1 MFASAKGYDE
11 IVNYL
16 TLRTK
21 DLNEEDGNSLTIL
34 MQYLFKQDFKMASKL
49 LVRGS
54 DFDYV
59 NSNGMTALHLCVEN
73 NLPESV

>member
-21 DLNEEDGNSLTIL
+21 DLNEEDTNSLTIL
-34 MQYLFKQDFKMASKL
+34 VQYLYKKDFKMSAKL
-49 LVRGS
+49 IVRGANV
-54 DFDYV
+54 DYV
-59 NSNGMTALHLCVEN
+59 NINGNTALHLCVEN
-73 NLPESV
+73 NLTEAV